1 MALVFAENIPLVE
14 PVPIEDELCSGLA
27 RIEDVGG
34 IAARFVLY
42 HVQTLYE
49 VGATAFVVKRKI
61 ILPYEAIPPSI
72 EMTVGYMARRS
83 GERLVHLVT
92 PSRDATVSPS
102 CSGHAGPSSEPEA
115 H

>member
-1 MALVFAENIPLVE
+1 MALVFAENIPLIE
-14 PVPIEDELCSGLA
+14 PVPVEDELCSGLA

-49 VGATAFVVKRKI
+49 VGDTAFVVKRKI
-61 ILPYEAIPPSI
+61 ILPYKAIPPGI

-83 GERLVHLVT
+83 REQLLRPVT
-92 PSRDATVSPS
+92 P
-102 CSGHAGPSSEPEA
+102 
-115 H
+115 

>member
-1 MALVFAENIPLVE
+1 MALVFAEKFPLVE

-49 VGATAFVVKRKI
+49 AGATAFVVKRKI
-61 ILPYEAIPPSI
+61 ILPYKAIPPSI
-72 EMTVGYMARRS
+72 EMTVDYMARRL
-83 GERLVHLVT
+83 GEQPLRLVT
-92 PSRDATVSPS
+92 P
-102 CSGHAGPSSEPEA
+102 
-115 H
+115 

>member
-49 VGATAFVVKRKI
+49 VGATACVVKRKI

-72 EMTVGYMARRS
+72 EMAVGFMARRS
-83 GERLVHLVT
+83 GERLLRLVT
-92 PSRDATVSPS
+92 PPPDATFTPNCGGRSS
-102 CSGHAGPSSEPEA
+102 SSET
-115 H
+115 